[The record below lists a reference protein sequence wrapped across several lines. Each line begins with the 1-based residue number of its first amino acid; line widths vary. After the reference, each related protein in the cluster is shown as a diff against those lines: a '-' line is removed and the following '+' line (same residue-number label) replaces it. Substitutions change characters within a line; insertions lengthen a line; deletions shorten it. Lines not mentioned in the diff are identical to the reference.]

1 MIFYL
6 SKLGISRKSG
16 KEVIPQ
22 TADTYV
28 AQALFGVT
36 CASSALVS
44 HCSLSEFWTPFGQ
57 QSHALSTNNEQE
69 ILLAEHFPNFIILHL
84 H

>member
-44 HCSLSEFWTPFGQ
+44 HWQVYQNSGLPLVNSPMLYPQTMNRKF
-57 QSHALSTNNEQE
+57 S
-69 ILLAEHFPNFIILHL
+69 
-84 H
+84 